1 MRPIVK
7 TININFRLHCPCV
20 LFSNCATRTP
30 QGGKTLPSFILTSKS
45 TAPKFSA
52 EEEEELG
59 RYFLGSEKP
68 RWDEKEEE
76 SGERQGGGG
85 ASYVINCRP
94 GRTCQQIIPFDEEE
108 EEDERDNEVEE
119 KEEEE
124 EERWREERPKRKGF
138 SDRVDYAFGGGG
150 RSWEDD
156 DSDEFYSS
164 RQVTK
169 IINLHQIVRYLINC
183 FCSWRDGGSWE
194 NAVESDQEVSSAL
207 EQRIKERNRIR
218 EREKPQAFSSNSY
231 YGQKRPF
238 RPRPPPQ
245 STTSYSTNRPYHYSR
260 WPTFPVTSAPFH
272 FQVRI
277 FFAHATYFALS
288 VTIHRNY
295 YFLQFQ
301 QPTRAPWR
309 QPSKF
314 PSASKQKSNY
324 DPFAFHRDK
333 KPKNKLNRLRQRQQ
347 EKRRQQQ
354 QQQQQQQQRWQQQ
367 SQRRMGVQSPDFL
380 VLFFKK
386 M

>member
-245 STTSYSTNRPYHYSR
+245 TTTSYSTNRPYHYSR
-260 WPTFPVTSAPFH
+260 WPSLPVTSAPFH
-272 FQVRI
+272 FQVRFFLPMSHISPYPSQSIVI
-277 FFAHATYFALS
+277 FISSISAAHESPVATTEQVSIGIEAE
-288 VTIHRNY
+288 VE
-295 YFLQFQ
+295 
-301 QPTRAPWR
+301 
-309 QPSKF
+309 
-314 PSASKQKSNY
+314 
-324 DPFAFHRDK
+324 
-333 KPKNKLNRLRQRQQ
+333 LRPLRVPPGQ
-347 EKRRQQQ
+347 EAKEQAEQVEAAAAGKAAATTATAAATAAKVAAAEPAQ
-354 QQQQQQQQRWQQQ
+354 DG
-367 SQRRMGVQSPDFL
+367 STVA
-380 VLFFKK
+380 
-386 M
+386 